1 LASGT
6 ICEQAKKRFDNR
18 INKINTDIKMY
29 TFSGK
34 LKTFSIALIILGALG
49 MGYGFLSA
57 PKTTEEVKEILQHEE
72 GAHNES
78 TATAGSHA
86 SANSET
92 HDADAEQKHLEH
104 AMHQMQNRPW
114 SAFFIAAFFM
124 FYVTLCVLVFYAIQW
139 AAQAGWSI
147 VLFRVMEGIT
157 AYLLPGSI
165 LLFAFLLISGL
176 HGNHIY
182 VWMSPEALQD
192 EIIQG
197 KSWWLNTPGWL
208 IRGFGYL
215 LVYNVFRFLLRK
227 NSLALDKSGSLKIYQ
242 KNFNLAVAFIVTFGI
257 LELFMS
263 FDWLMSLD
271 PHWYSQLYSFYV
283 FASMFVSGITVVA
296 LVTIYLRSKGFLP
309 FVNDSH
315 LHDLAKY
322 MFGFSIF
329 WTYFW
334 FDQFMLQW
342 YADIPEDTAYFFPRL
357 IGSYQLPF
365 IGMLVLNFVLP
376 IIILMNSDFKRVSWF
391 IVFIGIII
399 LIGHYIDIFQ
409 LISPATVGDR
419 WSFGIPELA
428 SILFFAGLFIFTVF
442 RAMAKV
448 PLLAKGNPFIKESE
462 IYRY

>member
-1 LASGT
+1 
-6 ICEQAKKRFDNR
+6 
-18 INKINTDIKMY
+18 MY

-34 LKTFSIALIILGALG
+34 LKTFSIALMILGALG
-49 MGYGFLSA
+49 IGYGFFTA
-57 PKTTEEVKEILQHEE
+57 PKTTEDVKAAMHSSQ
-72 GAHNES
+72 ES
-78 TATAGSHA
+78 HGETQAAEHAEAATHDEA
-86 SANSET
+86 STET
-92 HDADAEQKHLEH
+92 HSADEEQSHLEH
-104 AMHQMQNRPW
+104 LLNQGQNRPW
-114 SAFFIAAFFM
+114 TAFFIAAFFFLM
-124 FYVTLCVLVFYAIQW
+124 IAVTVLVFYAIQW

-157 AYLLPGSI
+157 AYILPGSI
-165 LLFAFLLISGL
+165 LLFIFLLFSGL
-176 HGNHIY
+176 GGNHMY
-182 VWMSPEALQD
+182 VWMSPEAASD

-208 IRGFGYL
+208 IRSFIYL
-215 LVYNVFRFLLRK
+215 FVYNFFRWILRK
-227 NSLALDKSGSLKIYQ
+227 NSLELDKSSDLRIYK
-242 KNFNLAVAFIVTFGI
+242 KNFNLSVAFVVIFGI

-283 FASMFVSGITVVA
+283 FASVLVSGITVIA
-296 LVTIYLRSKGFLP
+296 LVTIYLRSKGALP

-365 IGMLVLNFVLP
+365 IGMLVLNFVFP
-376 IIILMNSDFKRVSWF
+376 IFVLMDSDFKRIPWF
-391 IVFIGIII
+391 VVTTGLVI
-399 LIGHYIDIFQ
+399 LLGHYIDIFQ
-409 LISPATVGDR
+409 LVSPATVGDS
-419 WSFGIPELA
+419 WSIGIPELS
-428 SILFFAGLFIFTVF
+428 SIAFFLGIFIFTIF
-442 RAMAKV
+442 TAMGKAS
-448 PLLAKGNPFIKESE
+448 LHAKGNPFMKESE
-462 IYRY
+462 LYHY

>member
-1 LASGT
+1 
-6 ICEQAKKRFDNR
+6 
-18 INKINTDIKMY
+18 MY

-34 LKTFSIALIILGALG
+34 LKTFSIALMILGALG
-49 MGYGFLSA
+49 MGYGFLTA
-57 PKTTEEVKEILQHEE
+57 PKTTAEVEEILAHEDSANGESHEATASHEE
-72 GAHNES
+72 ASSES
-78 TATAGSHA
+78 H
-86 SANSET
+86 SAE
-92 HDADAEQKHLEH
+92 DEQNHLEH
-104 AMHQMQNRPW
+104 VLHQMQNRPW
-114 SAFFIAAFFM
+114 SAFFIAAFFA
-124 FYVTLCVLVFYAIQW
+124 FYITLCVLAFYAIQW

-182 VWMSPEALQD
+182 VWMSPEALND

-208 IRGFGYL
+208 IRGFLYM
-215 LVYNVFRFLLRK
+215 LVYNTFRFLLRR
-227 NSLALDKSGSLKIYQ
+227 NSLALDKTGDVRIYK
-242 KNFNLAVAFIVTFGI
+242 KNFNLAVTFIVVFGI

-283 FASMFVSGITVVA
+283 FASMLVSGITVVA
-296 LVTIYLRSKGFLP
+296 LVTIYLRSKGYLP

-329 WTYFW
+329 WTYFF

-365 IGMLVLNFVLP
+365 IGMLILNFVFP
-376 IIILMNSDFKRVSWF
+376 ITILMNSDFKRVPWF
-391 IVFIGIII
+391 IVFVGIVI

-419 WSFGIPELA
+419 WSIGIPELG
-428 SILFFAGLFIFTVF
+428 SIGFFVGLFIFTVF
-442 RAMAKV
+442 RAIAKV
-448 PLLAKGNPFIKESE
+448 PLLAKGNPFMKESE
-462 IYRY
+462 IFHY